1 MPPETRFPPVSV
13 LKAAAHARC
22 PRCGQGALY
31 DGFLEVA
38 ERCRACGLALGVH
51 DAGDGPAVFVI
62 LVLGFVVVGLAF
74 VVEAAFTPPMWVH
87 ALIWPPLVLGASL
100 GMLRFVKSLL
110 IALQYRHRAED
121 YHVAD

>member
-1 MPPETRFPPVSV
+1 MQESRFPPVSV
-13 LKAAAHARC
+13 VKAAASSRC
-22 PRCGQGALY
+22 PRCGEGPLY
-31 DGFLEVA
+31 DGFLKVA
-38 ERCRACGLALGVH
+38 DRCSVCGLRLSVH

-62 LVLGFVVVGLAF
+62 LILGFVVVGLAF
-74 VVEAAFTPPMWVH
+74 AVEASFAPPMWVH
-87 ALIWPPLVLGASL
+87 ALLWPPLVLGASL